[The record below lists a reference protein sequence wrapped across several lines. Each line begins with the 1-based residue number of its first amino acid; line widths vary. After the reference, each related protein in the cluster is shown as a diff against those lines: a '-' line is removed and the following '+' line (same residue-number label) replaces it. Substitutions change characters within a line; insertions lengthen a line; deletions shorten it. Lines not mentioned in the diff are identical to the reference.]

1 MLIGSNPIPVT
12 IPWAEMSVPV
22 RVRPGLRNCNTLK
35 NSFLK
40 CLLLNKTFKMINI
53 PKDVFINVCENSLSM
68 SEAAVKLNLHYNT
81 FKRYAQLYGCWKP
94 NQSGKGM
101 KKNITANTIP
111 LQDILDGKYPQYQ
124 TFKLKRRLFKE
135 HIKENKCEICGITNW
150 NGKPIQMELHHK
162 DGNRTNHKLENL
174 QILCPNCHSQTETFR
189 AKNLSS
195 MK

>member
-1 MLIGSNPIPVT
+1 LIGSNPIPVT
-12 IPWAEMSVPV
+12 IPWPEMAVPV
-22 RVRPGLRNCNTLK
+22 RVRPGLQNCNTLK
-35 NSFLK
+35 NIFLK

-53 PKDVFINVCENSLSM
+53 TKDVFINVCENCLSM
-68 SEAAVKLNLHYNT
+68 SEAAAKLNLHYNT

-94 NQSGKGM
+94 NQSGKGI
-101 KKNITANTIP
+101 KKDMATLTIP

-135 HIKENKCEICGITNW
+135 HIKENKCEICGITSW

>member
-1 MLIGSNPIPVT
+1 
-12 IPWAEMSVPV
+12 
-22 RVRPGLRNCNTLK
+22 
-35 NSFLK
+35 
-40 CLLLNKTFKMINI
+40 MINI
-53 PKDVFINVCENSLSM
+53 SKDEFINVCENSITM
-68 SEAAVKLNLHYNT
+68 GEAAAKLKLHYNT
-81 FKRYAQLYGCWKP
+81 FKRYAMQYGCWKP
-94 NQSGKGM
+94 NQGGKGM

-111 LQDILDGKYPQYQ
+111 LQDILDGKCPQYQ

-135 HIKENKCEICGITNW
+135 HIKENKCEICGITTW